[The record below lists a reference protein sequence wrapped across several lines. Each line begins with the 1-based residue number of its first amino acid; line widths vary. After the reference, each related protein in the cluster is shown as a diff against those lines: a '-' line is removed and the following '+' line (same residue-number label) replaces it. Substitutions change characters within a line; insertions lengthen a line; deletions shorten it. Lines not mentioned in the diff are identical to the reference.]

1 MTSVTVRATEMC
13 LGANGDQTYCFGDL
27 PLSMW
32 YPLRARCIWEH
43 GWTGGGAFITRYGHT
58 SLIPTECWHASV
70 YSRHITTFAWTTT
83 ENTNPQPWWTRS
95 VNVTW
100 TGRLRRRCW
109 GTVTLYS
116 ILRATLVY
124 SLSLTGWRL
133 EPKCAKLLH
142 LYDEQKEQ
150 VVDTLQTLI
159 DKLEAWGIAE
169 RAKWIQKDWWV
180 CETLV
185 RTSPQARQLK
195 ASYTSS

>member
-1 MTSVTVRATEMC
+1 MEAHQGKGKGEKLLLQDM
-13 LGANGDQTYCFGDL
+13 DI
-27 PLSMW
+27 PL
-32 YPLRARCIWEH
+32 
-43 GWTGGGAFITRYGHT
+43 WTRPSSGTR
-58 SLIPTECWHASV
+58 V
-70 YSRHITTFAWTTT
+70 YTRGISRLLHEQQT

-100 TGRLRRRCW
+100 TGRLWRRCW

-116 ILRATLVY
+116 TLLTTLVY
-124 SLSLTGWRL
+124 ALSLTGWRL

-159 DKLEAWGIAE
+159 DKLKAWGIAE
-169 RAKWIQKDWWV
+169 RAQWIQKDWWV

-195 ASYTSS
+195 DSYTSS